1 MNIPSEIL
9 LDIFQYLNIADL
21 KQIELTCTEWGKV
34 GQEVMYT
41 NRVEFKDSSM
51 MDVKFLKFI
60 GTVVNNKKLG
70 AYVKSSYQK
79 DSNNL
84 FLTASLRILGDHC
97 PHIQKIMIA
106 IGDSVFYK
114 ALLEEVK
121 VGKFKQ
127 LRNLPSILK
136 SRRNTQPTWM

>member
-70 AYVKSSYQK
+70 AY
-79 DSNNL
+79 
-84 FLTASLRILGDHC
+84 
-97 PHIQKIMIA
+97 
-106 IGDSVFYK
+106 
-114 ALLEEVK
+114 
-121 VGKFKQ
+121 
-127 LRNLPSILK
+127 
-136 SRRNTQPTWM
+136 